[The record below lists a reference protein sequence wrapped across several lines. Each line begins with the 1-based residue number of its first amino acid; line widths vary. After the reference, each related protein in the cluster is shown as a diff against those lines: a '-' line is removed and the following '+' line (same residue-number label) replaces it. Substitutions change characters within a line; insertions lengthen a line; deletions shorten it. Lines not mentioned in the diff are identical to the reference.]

1 MSDEADVVVV
11 GAGVA
16 GALAAYELAR
26 AGVKVTI
33 VEAGPQV
40 DRAAAV
46 KRFQMAVAKVPES
59 PYPSTAYAPR
69 PTVVEPDGYYVQQGP
84 ETFGS
89 TYERRV
95 GGTTWHWLGTA
106 LRLLPADFELRTR
119 YGVGADWPISYDDLE
134 PWYGRAEDELGV
146 SGAAAPELGAP
157 RSTPYPMPPIPPSV
171 VDKTVADGIRSLGLK
186 VTPTPQ
192 ARNSV
197 NRRDRPA
204 CCGNGSCIPICPI
217 QAKYDATVHVA
228 LAQKAGARLL
238 DRAVVDRVTVAPGR
252 ATVSYLRPDRTRG
265 TVTARTLVLAAH
277 AIETPK
283 LMLLSKLG
291 NDLVGRFLMDHPI
304 QISLALAKDVVQPFR
319 GPLSTGGIEQLR
331 NGPFRRRRG
340 AFRIEIGNDGW
351 SFPAGNPPS
360 QAAAAAVDGP
370 LGAPGLQALGARLAR
385 ELRLAALVE
394 PLPDAANR
402 VTLAAGKRDALGI
415 PRPAIAYRYDEYTR
429 RGLSAAQRMQQ
440 RIWTAMGATDV
451 QHQDGPVAAG
461 HVMGTCRMGDDP
473 RTSVVDAQLRVH
485 GLENCFV
492 LGSSVFPS
500 VGTANPTLTIAALTL
515 RAVDP
520 IRRSLTTAG

>member
-1 MSDEADVVVV
+1 MNDTDVVIV

-16 GALAAYELAR
+16 GALAAAELAR
-26 AGVKVTI
+26 AGVKVTV
-33 VEAGPQV
+33 VEAGPRV

-46 KRFQMAVAKVPES
+46 QLFKQSAAKVPES

-69 PTVVEPDGYYVQQGP
+69 PTVIDPGGYYVQRGP
-84 ETFGS
+84 ESFGS

-146 SGAAAPELGAP
+146 SGRADPELGAP

-171 VDKTVADGIRSLGLK
+171 VDKTFAQGIGSLGLR

-204 CCGNGSCIPICPI
+204 CCGNASCIPICPI

-228 LAQKAGARLL
+228 LAEKAGARLL
-238 DRAVVDRVTVAPGR
+238 ERAVADRVAVTPGRVTV
-252 ATVSYLRPDRTRG
+252 SYQRPDRSRG
-265 TVTARTLVLAAH
+265 TVAGRTLVLAAH

-304 QISLALAKDVVQPFR
+304 QISLALAKDVVEPFR
-319 GPLSTGGIEQLR
+319 GPLSTSGVEQLR
-331 NGPFRRRRG
+331 NGPFRARRG

-351 SFPAGNPPS
+351 SFPAGDPPS
-360 QAAAAAVDGP
+360 QAAAFADHGP
-370 LGAPGLQALGARLAR
+370 LGAAGLKLLGARLGR

-394 PLPDAANR
+394 PLPDPANR
-402 VTLAAGKRDALGI
+402 VTLATGSRDALGI
-415 PRPAIAYRYDEYTR
+415 PRPAIAYRYDAYTR
-429 RGLSAAQRMQQ
+429 RGLDAARRTQD
-440 RIWTAMGATDV
+440 RIFAAMGATDV
-451 QHQDGPVAAG
+451 EHEPGPLAAG

-473 RTSVVDAQLRVH
+473 RTSVVDAQLRIH
-485 GLENCFV
+485 GKPNCFV

-500 VGTANPTLTIAALTL
+500 VGTANPTLTIAALSL

-520 IRRSLTTAG
+520 IRTSLTTAG